1 MDDQNIETDLSSEV
15 RRIIQNLEDVELQDM
30 HKKRFPRMV
39 KSRSVNSSIGL
50 PSKILE
56 NITEKTDEPFTP
68 RPNVL
73 LKESHED
80 FLHISENSENMDSGI
95 GTPTPPT
102 SSISST
108 SSSEEHPLSMCGE
121 VNVKFNGTQQL
132 KSTKH
137 MAFLSPTGRSKSF
150 QEAEDLQLQ

>member
-1 MDDQNIETDLSSEV
+1 MDDQNTDKELSSEV
-15 RRIIQNLEDVELQDM
+15 RRIIQNLEDIELQDM
-30 HKKRFPRMV
+30 HKKRSPRMV
-39 KSRSVNSSIGL
+39 KSLSMNSSLGF
-50 PSKILE
+50 PSKPLE
-56 NITEKTDEPFTP
+56 NITEKMEEAFTP

-73 LKESHED
+73 LKESQED

-121 VNVKFNGTQQL
+121 VTVKFNGTQQL
-132 KSTKH
+132 KSTK
-137 MAFLSPTGRSKSF
+137 AFLSPTGRSKSF
-150 QEAEDLQLQ
+150 QVVDDHLQ